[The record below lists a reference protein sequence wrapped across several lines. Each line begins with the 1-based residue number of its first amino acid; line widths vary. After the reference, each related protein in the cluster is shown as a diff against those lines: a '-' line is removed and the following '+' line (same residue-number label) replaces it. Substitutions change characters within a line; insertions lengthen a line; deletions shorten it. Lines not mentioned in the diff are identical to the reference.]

1 MRGCECPPKLVTLTR
16 VTQKYTLNTHWYHL
30 AHIPTAIPAV
40 HCCMC
45 LTSRAAAREGRA
57 PELMDLWEDDV
68 PWGAMAVTALKVC
81 GWLCKGR
88 GQGLGREGDF
98 AGQGHQCGVSD
109 KCRRLVHL
117 EHMHKCTRT
126 SCVRLCAHRHA
137 GIHTKH
143 APATHSCTLLHEI
156 TTTHGN
162 TAGLPVLFVWCSI
175 HRAQRSGCDCG

>member
-81 GWLCKGR
+81 GWLCG
-88 GQGLGREGDF
+88 GGGPGLGRRLCW
-98 AGQGHQCGVSD
+98 AGAPVWCVGQMQEACAPGTHAE
-109 KCRRLVHL
+109 VHT
-117 EHMHKCTRT
+117 HII
-126 SCVRLCAHRHA
+126 RLCAHRHA
-137 GIHTKH
+137 EIHTKH
-143 APATHSCTLLHEI
+143 APATHSCTLLHKN
-156 TTTHGN
+156 TTTHAHRRLTSTFRVVFN
-162 TAGLPVLFVWCSI
+162 TSCAAVRL
-175 HRAQRSGCDCG
+175 